1 MNILSFLKRKKRKPN
16 KKLLSIKQTDG
27 QVSFSGSFQNANY
40 HAIELWLFNRD
51 YMDEVFLMDSQIPS
65 NHYSFNVKFKDIL
78 NKIDAEARS
87 TFDWYF
93 KVRYLASE
101 VSKKRQIASH
111 VEYVNINGVVYM
123 EYFIRLGRFHRT
135 YFDDSLELKSLNNSV
150 VNFTTIKGNLS
161 VIVNGEPQSPTK
173 IQIDNLKS
181 KRSFLK
187 IQGKLFTRN
196 SIINGVELKVSGRDT
211 GLLMKSTN
219 VRVTPIKED
228 ISLKYGLNRYIFNAT
243 VDLIDMN
250 ENAVVPEDIYDLYM
264 ELSLHD
270 NIETK
275 EIRVGRP
282 TKRAQFFL
290 KEHFDYCDDQAVIVN
305 PYFTFKQNNM
315 SFEVYNYPEDSYK
328 YLRRLS
334 RFAWFL
340 RLWYK
345 RKKSWLVGER
355 NYKAQD
361 TGYRF
366 FEYMR
371 ENHPDR
377 NVYYVIDK
385 NSPETNNVEKYGNV
399 LDFKSKAH
407 IFQTIIAEKV
417 ISSHHPDYLYPL
429 RTPNF
434 KKKIKADKVFLQH
447 GVMGTKNMVANY
459 GKNAMGFDTDL
470 FMVSSD
476 FEKNMIVN
484 DFGYDP
490 QDVFVTGL
498 SRFDHLFEQDMQL
511 KRQILIIPTWRDWIL
526 SDESFLESEYFYQY
540 KQLINNSRLR
550 QLSKEYNCDVLFCLH
565 PNMQKYSL
573 YFDNDFVKIINQ
585 GEVSVQNLIKE
596 SALMITDYSSVA
608 FDFSFLHKPIIYYQF
623 DRNRF
628 LGKKTSH
635 LDLDND
641 LPGEIVF
648 NEDTLLDS
656 LQEFLQNDLQMKQ
669 EFIKRS
675 NKFIKYRDQDSSK
688 RIYQVIKNNTAT
700 RSIADNK
707 NYRLISNA
715 LYTRFRRSKW
725 YFPIMKKFYAIGRR
739 VIPVDKNLIF
749 FESGI
754 GKQYGD
760 SPRNIYEEIL
770 RQG

>member
-1 MNILSFLKRKKRKPN
+1 QRKILSE
-16 KKLLSIKQTDG
+16 D
-27 QVSFSGSFQNANY
+27 VY
-40 HAIELWLFNRD
+40 DLF
-51 YMDEVFLMDSQIPS
+51 
-65 NHYSFNVKFKDIL
+65 
-78 NKIDAEARS
+78 
-87 TFDWYF
+87 
-93 KVRYLASE
+93 
-101 VSKKRQIASH
+101 
-111 VEYVNINGVVYM
+111 
-123 EYFIRLGRFHRT
+123 
-135 YFDDSLELKSLNNSV
+135 LEL
-150 VNFTTIKGNLS
+150 
-161 VIVNGEPQSPTK
+161 
-173 IQIDNLKS
+173 D
-181 KRSFLK
+181 
-187 IQGKLFTRN
+187 
-196 SIINGVELKVSGRDT
+196 
-211 GLLMKSTN
+211 
-219 VRVTPIKED
+219 
-228 ISLKYGLNRYIFNAT
+228 
-243 VDLIDMN
+243 
-250 ENAVVPEDIYDLYM
+250 
-264 ELSLHD
+264 LHD
-270 NIETK
+270 HHEEKLIK
-275 EIRVGRP
+275 IGRP
-282 TKRAQFFL
+282 TYTAKIFL
-290 KEHFDYCDDQAVIVN
+290 KDYSVLSDREVMVVN
-305 PYFTFKQNNM
+305 PYYTFKKKNL
-315 SFEVYNYPEDSYK
+315 SLEVYNYPLETFE
-328 YLRRLS
+328 YLEKMS
-334 RFAWFL
+334 KFS
-340 RLWYK
+340 WYHRMK
-345 RKKSWLVGER
+345 HRKDDVWLVGER
-355 NYKAQD
+355 TYKAQD
-361 TGYRF
+361 TGYAF
-366 FEYMR
+366 FKYMR
-371 ENHPDR
+371 KEHPEK
-377 NVYYVIDK
+377 NVYYVIEKD
-385 NSPETNNVEKYGNV
+385 SPERANVEKFGNV
-399 LDFKSKAH
+399 LDYQSREH
-407 IFQTIIAEKV
+407 IFNTIVSRKV

-715 LYTRFRRSKW
+715 LYTRYRRSKW
-725 YFPIMKKFYAIGRR
+725 YLPIMKKFYAIGRR

-770 RQG
+770 RQGLDYKKVWAYNKQHRFTDENTKKVKRLSPKYYYYLLRAKYWVNNQNFPTYIQKRNQTTYLQTWHGTPLK